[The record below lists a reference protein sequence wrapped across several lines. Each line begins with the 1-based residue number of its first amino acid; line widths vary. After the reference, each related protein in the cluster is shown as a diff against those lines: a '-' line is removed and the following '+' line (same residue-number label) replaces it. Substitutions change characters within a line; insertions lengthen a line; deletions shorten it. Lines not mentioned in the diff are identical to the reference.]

1 MLKRFKWPSW
11 AIFCIF
17 MASIYYFISAGAD
30 TSLQAFSRTET
41 TSPEAFPGLNLETRT
56 KETKSYTLAI
66 STPITEI
73 ETLNKPMK
81 EWIQAQERDFLE
93 LVQANR
99 QVLDSEDFRAHLNIK
114 ADPKKISDTMYTL
127 VFEAY
132 QYTGGANGQA
142 TVKTFTIDLA
152 NQKTVQLADIIQ
164 MDEKSLTQLRTMVKN
179 QIGKKEDLKDYLFAD
194 LLDEA
199 LKNPTSWKWSLSGKN
214 FTLYFNEYEIAA
226 GAAGAVKVKIPI
238 EQIHPLLKDEIAQH
252 LKLPDIQLP
261 EPEASEPETA
271 PLDPNGK
278 YIALT
283 FDDGPHPKVTP
294 LILDILKKHNA
305 KATFYMLGSQA
316 QFYPALASQVAQEGH
331 EIGNHSDS
339 HADLSSLGE
348 KEIRKEMEEA
358 SAKIKEASGQLPA
371 TLRPPYGAMNED
383 VKKIAGMAH
392 TPLILWS
399 VDSLDW
405 KTLNASSILKIV
417 KANAVPGSIVLMH
430 DIHKTTA
437 EALPDLLTHL
447 EKEGYEFITVSELL
461 SLQEQ
466 EVTGTF
472 FGKRS

>member
-1 MLKRFKWPSW
+1 MLKRLKWPSW
-11 AIFCIF
+11 ALFCIF
-17 MASIYYFISAGAD
+17 IAGIYYFISSGAD

-41 TSPEAFPGLNLETRT
+41 TSPAAFPGLNLETRT

-73 ETLNKPMK
+73 ENLNKPMK
-81 EWIQAQERDFLE
+81 EWIQAQEMEFLE
-93 LVQANR
+93 LVKANR
-99 QVLDSEDFRAHLNIK
+99 QVLDSEEFRAHLNIK
-114 ADPKKISDTMYTL
+114 AEPKKVSDTMYTI

-142 TVKTFTIDLA
+142 AVKTFTIDLA
-152 NQKTVQLADIIQ
+152 NQKMVQLADVIR
-164 MDEKSLTQLRTMVKN
+164 MDEESLATLRSLIKN
-179 QIGKKEDLKDYLFAD
+179 QIGEKEELQDYLFD
-194 LLDEA
+194 DMLEEA
-199 LKNPTSWKWSLSGKN
+199 LENPPSWKWSLSGKN

-238 EQIHPLLKDEIAQH
+238 EQIRPLLKDEIAQH

-261 EPEASEPETA
+261 EPEVKEPEAA

-316 QFYPALASQVAQEGH
+316 QFYPALASQVAEEGH

-348 KEIRKEMEEA
+348 IEIRKEIEEA
-358 SAKIKEASGQLPA
+358 SNKIKEASGQLPA
-371 TLRPPYGAMNED
+371 TVRPPYGAMNED

-405 KTLNASSILKIV
+405 KTLNASAIQKIV
-417 KANAVPGSIVLMH
+417 KANAVPGAIVLMH
-430 DIHKTTA
+430 DIHKPTA
-437 EALPDLLTHL
+437 EALPDLLTYL
-447 EKEGYEFITVSELL
+447 EKEGYEFITVSQLL

-472 FGKRS
+472 FGKRQ

>member
-1 MLKRFKWPSW
+1 MLKRLKWPSW
-11 AIFCIF
+11 AVIFVFI
-17 MASIYYFISAGAD
+17 AGIYYFISSGAD
-30 TSLQAFSRTET
+30 SSLQAFSRTET
-41 TSPEAFPGLNLETRT
+41 TSPAAFPGLNLETRT

-66 STPITEI
+66 STPITKFEN
-73 ETLNKPMK
+73 LNKPMK
-81 EWIQAQERDFLE
+81 DWIQAQESEFLKT
-93 LVQANR
+93 VKANR
-99 QVLDSEDFRAHLNIK
+99 QLMDSKEFRAHLNIK
-114 ADPKKISDTMYTL
+114 AEPKKISDTMYTL

-132 QYTGGANGQA
+132 RYSGGANGQA
-142 TVKTFTIDLA
+142 EVKTFTVDIGK
-152 NQKTVQLADIIQ
+152 QKMVQLEDVIH
-164 MDEKSLTQLRTMVKN
+164 MDEESLATLRTLIKN
-179 QIGKKEDLKDYLFAD
+179 QMGEKEELQDYLFED
-194 LLDEA
+194 FLDEA
-199 LKNPTSWKWSLSGKN
+199 LENPLNWKWALSGKH

-226 GAAGAVKVKIPI
+226 GAAGAVKVKVPI
-238 EQIHPLLKDEIAQH
+238 EQIRPLLKDEIIRH
-252 LKLPDIQLP
+252 LELPDIQAP
-261 EPEASEPETA
+261 EPEVSEPETA
-271 PLDPNGK
+271 PLDPAGK

-316 QFYPALASQVAQEGH
+316 QFYPALASQVAEEGH
-331 EIGNHSDS
+331 EIGNHSNS
-339 HADLSSLGE
+339 HADLSSLGA

-371 TLRPPYGAMNED
+371 TVRPPYGAMNED
-383 VKKIAGMAH
+383 VKKIAGMAQ

-405 KTLNASSILKIV
+405 KTLNAQSIKKIV

-430 DIHKTTA
+430 DIHMPTA
-437 EALPDLLTHL
+437 QALPELLTYL
-447 EKEGYEFITVSELL
+447 EKEGYEFITVSQLL